1 MSDGWKRR
9 TNVDFQGEEEERGET
24 EEEKEGKAAVVAVVV
39 AVAAAG
45 NNEWHCYGH
54 AAWNESQN
62 RRNSLSSSQG
72 VLKRQGTCEVLCTY
86 MHIVELAPEH
96 LRARNSL

>member
-1 MSDGWKRR
+1 MSDGRKRR
-9 TNVDFQGEEEERGET
+9 TNVNFQGEEEERGET

-45 NNEWHCYGH
+45 NNEWHCYGN

-86 MHIVELAPEH
+86 MHVVELVREH